1 MSFFAMRNAAIVAR
15 RDISRKCADNVKH
28 LRGKSSASSSSEGSG
43 KRGKNHILTNLA
55 TAVGNLDTEDLI
67 VLIATKSVVVVVN
80 AVT

>member
-1 MSFFAMRNAAIVAR
+1 MSFFSMRNAAIVAR

-28 LRGKSSASSSSEGSG
+28 LRGKRVRSSSKGSG
-43 KRGKNHILTNLA
+43 KGGKNHMLTNLA